1 MKIAD
6 FGLSRVFQDTAMS
19 RTICGTP
26 AYVAPEVIMCM
37 EGTRR
42 SYDVRPRAACLRHP
56 ATARK
61 RS

>member
-42 SYDVRPRAACLRHP
+42 SYDVSPSLYTPRPSSETCRAA
-56 ATARK
+56 
-61 RS
+61 